1 MIQFFNTLTGKTDE
15 FKPLADKAVL
25 MYNCG
30 PTVYDY
36 AHIGNFR
43 AFVFEDLLRRFLEF
57 SGYKV
62 NHVMN
67 LTDVDDKT
75 IAGANRTAGAGSPRP
90 EQKQNFQKGGET
102 PPLQQFTAKYIE
114 AFNED
119 LKTLNC
125 LVPTKQP
132 RATHKIKPMQDLIQ
146 KLIDKDMAY
155 ENGGSVYYRVS
166 KFKGYGKLSK
176 KKLEMNIAG
185 ASERVDS
192 DEYESKEQ
200 VTDFVLWKG
209 AKEGEDELG
218 AAWDSPWGKG
228 RPGWH
233 IECSAMSMEELGE
246 QFDIHAGGEDL
257 IFPHHENEIAQSEGA
272 TGKDPFVKYWLHCKF
287 LLVDGKKMSKRDGNF
302 YTLRDLISKGYDPMA
317 IRYALLSTHYRT
329 PLNFTLDGLKEAG
342 EVIKR
347 LDDCYAAISSRGM
360 DVQCRVGGEKGD
372 QISAPLQKIK
382 QDIAASLADD
392 LNISKAIASL
402 LEAVKFLNI
411 ASANGDLNPPDY
423 QQIAIRF
430 FMEIDKIFAF
440 GIFSEKV
447 PSDIVRKMEE
457 RSEVRQRI
465 KKEGD
470 KSLWMASD
478 KLRDEIQ
485 ALGWVVKDGKP
496 GEPSTVKKKRRVW
509 D

>member
-1 MIQFFNTLTGKTDE
+1 MIQFFNTLSGKLDS
-15 FKPLADKAVL
+15 FDKESSAKVGI
-25 MYNCG
+25 YTCG

-75 IAGANRTAGAGSPRP
+75 IAGAKQAVGAGLVPALFGRP
-90 EQKQNFQKGGET
+90 QGA
-102 PPLQQFTAKYIE
+102 PLQEFTAKYIE

-125 LVPTKQP
+125 LPPTKQP
-132 RATHKIKPMQDLIQ
+132 RATQKIKQMQELIQ

-166 KFKGYGKLSK
+166 KFKEYGKLSK
-176 KKLEMNIAG
+176 KKLEMNIVG

-209 AKEGEDELG
+209 AKKGEAELG

-302 YTLRDLISKGYDPMA
+302 YTLRDLIAKGYDPMA

-329 PLNFTLDGLKEAG
+329 PLNFTLEGLKEAG
-342 EVIKR
+342 EVIKKM
-347 LDDCYAAISSRGM
+347 DDCYWQCMSRAVLGEDPK
-360 DVQCRVGGEKGD
+360 DVLEDETVLGRVLKEIEKC
-372 QISAPLQKIK
+372 L
-382 QDIAASLADD
+382 ASD
-392 LNISKAIASL
+392 LNVSASFAILLEGITAINFSL
-402 LEAVKFLNI
+402 LRMNGKQIQRALHLLKGVDHLFGFDVTAVQSVHPAIVEKLNKLQSFRKEKNYT
-411 ASANGDLNPPDY
+411 AADQLR
-423 QQIAIRF
+423 A
-430 FMEIDKIFAF
+430 ELK
-440 GIFSEKV
+440 SE
-447 PSDIVRKMEE
+447 
-457 RSEVRQRI
+457 
-465 KKEGD
+465 
-470 KSLWMASD
+470 
-478 KLRDEIQ
+478 
-485 ALGWVVKDGKP
+485 GWLVKDGKP
-496 GEPSTVKKKRRVW
+496 GEPSTVKKRRRSW